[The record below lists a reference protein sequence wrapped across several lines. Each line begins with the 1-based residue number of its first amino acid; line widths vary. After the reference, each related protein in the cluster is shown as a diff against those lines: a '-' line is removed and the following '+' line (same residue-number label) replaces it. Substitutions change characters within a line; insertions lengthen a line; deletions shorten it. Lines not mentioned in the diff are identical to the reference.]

1 MQDNPLFKVDKDMP
15 ESSGPLFC
23 DGFSEKLSQ
32 LVQQCQ
38 QSNDISA
45 IPSIQQSLSQFASKF
60 DSEIQKIRVQ
70 CSQVQQLKQML
81 ATKVDSYERL
91 EIDTLELHLQLDAKL
106 RALESVVKCG
116 GDPSRLFKFDQ
127 NQKADSTTQTTVS
140 INEFLKREANMQLL
154 EKELELVQMKQ
165 SEEFT
170 TKESSLQKREND
182 LVIRERLIEEKRIEY
197 SYKQKELN

>member
-70 CSQVQQLKQML
+70 CSQVQQLKKML
-81 ATKVDSYERL
+81 AAKVDKY
-91 EIDTLELHLQLDAKL
+91 
-106 RALESVVKCG
+106 
-116 GDPSRLFKFDQ
+116 
-127 NQKADSTTQTTVS
+127 
-140 INEFLKREANMQLL
+140 
-154 EKELELVQMKQ
+154 
-165 SEEFT
+165 
-170 TKESSLQKREND
+170 
-182 LVIRERLIEEKRIEY
+182 
-197 SYKQKELN
+197 